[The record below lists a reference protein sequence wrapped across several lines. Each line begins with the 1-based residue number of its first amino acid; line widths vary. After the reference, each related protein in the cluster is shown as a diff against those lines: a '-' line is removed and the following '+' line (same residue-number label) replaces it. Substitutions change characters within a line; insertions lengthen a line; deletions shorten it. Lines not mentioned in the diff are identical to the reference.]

1 MKLHQLTH
9 IPAVPWC
16 RACVAGRC
24 CESPHISQIASEEFV
39 TTSVVSLDFVFLDLF
54 DITSGEGTLPTLALC
69 DENITKI
76 LGLMV
81 PTKGPE
87 PYAVRGV
94 CDVLQKLGYTR
105 MVIQYNGEPSIS
117 ALVTAVQKEW
127 PGDSENVQQQL
138 IPPTDDHAST
148 GAVEAMVRS
157 LEKLTKTSKVCLEE
171 DLGVSILPSSPIL
184 PWLVRQQRYL
194 RNRLSVRSSGKTPYE
209 ELTMLKFQSPLLN
222 FGEAVLTNESVSR

>member
-1 MKLHQLTH
+1 MS
-9 IPAVPWC
+9 
-16 RACVAGRC
+16 GN
-24 CESPHISQIASEEFV
+24 
-39 TTSVVSLDFVFLDLF
+39 
-54 DITSGEGTLPTLALC
+54 TSGEGTLPILALC
-69 DENITKI
+69 DENITYI

-87 PYAVRGV
+87 PNAVRGV

-105 MVIQYNGEPSIS
+105 MVIQCNGEPSIS

-127 PGDSENVQQQL
+127 AGDSQNVQQQL
-138 IPPTDDHAST
+138 TPHTSPTDDHAST

-157 LEKLTKTSKVCLEE
+157 LEKLTKTTKVCLEE
-171 DLGVSILPSSPIL
+171 DLGVLILPSSPIL

-194 RNRLSVRSSGKTPYE
+194 RNRLAVGSSGKTPYE